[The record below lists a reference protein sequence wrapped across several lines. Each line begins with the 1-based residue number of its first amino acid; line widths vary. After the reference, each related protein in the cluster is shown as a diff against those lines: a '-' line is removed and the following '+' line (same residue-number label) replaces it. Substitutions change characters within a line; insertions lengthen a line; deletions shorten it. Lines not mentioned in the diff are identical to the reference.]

1 MEGGCL
7 QPGTSTEAGAA
18 GENKPVD
25 APAGTTTI
33 MPVVR
38 SEPFGGPFFMR
49 LLALY
54 MAGFLATTSLI
65 LGSWFLVMKPADAT
79 SAPPSAPA
87 SAVP

>member
-1 MEGGCL
+1 M
-7 QPGTSTEAGAA
+7 QPRTSTEQ
-18 GENKPVD
+18 GEARENERAD
-25 APAGTTTI
+25 APGGATTI
-33 MPVVR
+33 TPVVR

-54 MAGFLATTSLI
+54 LAGFLATTSLI
-65 LGSWFLVMKPADAT
+65 LGSWFLVMKPADAP